1 MTTWAG
7 VTARRMRRHGLVP
20 PYAAGTSLADVAGT
34 ICGAHAQVLSAG
46 EVSLALRVDGATRAD
61 VRRALWDERSLV
73 KTFGPR
79 GTVHLL
85 TTRDLA
91 RWCAALSEVP
101 RHSPFADGVRLEP
114 EQLDQVVDA
123 IGRALADAELTTD
136 ELDEALVADL
146 GPWVG
151 ERVMPAFQDL
161 WPRWRQAVGVAA
173 HRGVLCFGP
182 DRGRRVTYTNPQRFL
197 DLAPVPGA
205 EAAEWLAHGYQH
217 AYGPA
222 TAESFAR
229 WLAAPAAW
237 AGEVFDRA
245 GLGELEVEGEVVR
258 ANPDDDWTEDVS
270 PGGVHL
276 LPYFDAFVVGSQPR
290 DRLYPGRA
298 ATRALAP
305 SGQAGNHPVLLV
317 DGVVAGVWHQK
328 VSGRRVT
335 VTVEP
340 LGTLTRAQHRQL
352 EERVERLGEIH
363 GARAELVVGEVTVG
377 PHA

>member
-7 VTARRMRRHGLVP
+7 VTARRMRRHGLAP
-20 PYAAGTSLADVAGT
+20 PYSAGTSLADVAAT

-46 EVSLALRVDGATRAD
+46 ELSLALRVDGATRAD
-61 VRRALWDERSLV
+61 VRRALWDERTLV

-85 TTRDLA
+85 PARDLA

-101 RHSPFADGVRLEP
+101 RHSPFADGVRLGP
-114 EQLDQVVDA
+114 EQLDEVVDA

-146 GPWVG
+146 GPWAG

-173 HRGVLCFGP
+173 HRGVLCFAP

-197 DLAPVPGA
+197 DLGPVPG
-205 EAAEWLAHGYQH
+205 EQAAEWLAHGYLH

-245 GLGELEVEGEVVR
+245 GLGELQVEGEIVR
-258 ANPDDDWTEDVS
+258 ANPDDDWTEDGS

-290 DRLYPGRA
+290 DRLYPGAA

-328 VSGRRVT
+328 TSGRRVT

-352 EERVERLGEIH
+352 EKRVERLGGMH